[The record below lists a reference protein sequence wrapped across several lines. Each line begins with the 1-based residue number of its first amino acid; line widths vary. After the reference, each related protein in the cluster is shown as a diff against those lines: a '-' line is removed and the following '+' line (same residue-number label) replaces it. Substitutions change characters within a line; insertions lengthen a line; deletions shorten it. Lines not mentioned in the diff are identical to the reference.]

1 MSAKRTLRFLV
12 VTCLLASALVAAGCG
27 GDDESSTTETS
38 TEAAA
43 EEWASSVCS
52 AVTTWKSDLEAA
64 ADPLTDLSS
73 LSEESVR
80 QAADD
85 AKTATDTLTESLRS
99 LGRPDIESGEQV
111 ESSLDDIVTEV
122 ENAANEVEAAVE
134 GITSVTDIPSAVGTI
149 TTTVSDMS
157 TEIDSAV
164 QTLEDADAR
173 GELKTAF
180 DNADSCDELT
190 TSSS

>member
-1 MSAKRTLRFLV
+1 VSAKRTLKFLA

-27 GDDESSTTETS
+27 GDDESTTETS

-43 EEWASSVCS
+43 DEWASSVCS

-85 AKTATDTLTESLRS
+85 AKTATDTLTDSLRS
-99 LGRPDIESGEQV
+99 LGRPNIESGEQV

-134 GITSVTDIPSAVGTI
+134 GITSVVDIPSAVSTI
-149 TTTVSDMS
+149 TTTVADMS
-157 TEIDSAV
+157 TEIDGAV

-190 TSSS
+190 GSSS

>member
-12 VTCLLASALVAAGCG
+12 VSCLLASALVAAGCG
-27 GDDESSTTETS
+27 GDDESTETS

-43 EEWASSVCS
+43 EEWAGSVCS
-52 AVTTWKSDLEAA
+52 AVTTWKSSLETAA
-64 ADPLTDLSS
+64 EPLTDLSS

-99 LGRPDIESGEQV
+99 LGRPNIESGEQV
-111 ESSLDDIVTEV
+111 ESALDDIVTEV
-122 ENAANEVEAAVE
+122 ESAANEVEAAVE
-134 GITSVTDIPSAVGTI
+134 GITSVVDIPSAVSTI
-149 TTTVSDMS
+149 TTTVTDMS

-180 DNADSCDELT
+180 DSADSCDELT
-190 TSSS
+190 GSSS